1 LRQQHAAVPKFLPY
15 LRLLFEAT
23 GCMRTRQVTLWR
35 GIAANLYDEYAVG
48 AEITWWSVS
57 SCTADESVARN
68 FMSQLG
74 GKATL
79 ITLQT
84 TSAIDITPL
93 SIYENEKESLLM
105 PGTRFK
111 VLSRAWSKK
120 NKNVCEIHV
129 QEIASALE
137 GGDEREVGVS
147 ADPPPSKK
155 AKVAAATLEAVE
167 AKAPA
172 PATQSSKQQSGKGKK
187 GKEALAAATGVA
199 SASCGKPGVLSSGDD
214 LGPLADGGETEAQGS
229 GSNVYK
235 IQRKGNVYTCSCPA
249 WKNQKGASGDMRT
262 CKHIKALRGE
272 AAEAARLG

>member
-1 LRQQHAAVPKFLPY
+1 MLRMGFEETSSLVENPIAGLWALPLPKTLKVACDAGKISDAAAIRTAVARGKVLEAKSSSVQLATRPMSGDFFASIVLYTGNSIYRELNQALRQQHAAVPKFLPY

-111 VLSRAWSKK
+111 VR
-120 NKNVCEIHV
+120 
-129 QEIASALE
+129 
-137 GGDEREVGVS
+137 GGHLR
-147 ADPPPSKK
+147 
-155 AKVAAATLEAVE
+155 T
-167 AKAPA
+167 
-172 PATQSSKQQSGKGKK
+172 
-187 GKEALAAATGVA
+187 
-199 SASCGKPGVLSSGDD
+199 PG
-214 LGPLADGGETEAQGS
+214 
-229 GSNVYK
+229 
-235 IQRKGNVYTCSCPA
+235 
-249 WKNQKGASGDMRT
+249 
-262 CKHIKALRGE
+262 
-272 AAEAARLG
+272 